1 MSLRP
6 RMKPDEIHAAAQ
18 EARQRMRAG
27 LQSANRPVEEAI
39 DERKPREV
47 EPVGD
52 KLEALAA
59 AYKGGGE
66 SKGPLL
72 SGLLQRAEG

>member
-27 LQSANRPVEEAI
+27 LQAANRPVEKAE
-39 DERKPREV
+39 EQRPREV
-47 EPVGD
+47 EPVDD

-66 SKGPLL
+66 SKAPLL

>member
-27 LQSANRPVEEAI
+27 TQAANRPVVKAIAQRTPRRQAEAP
-39 DERKPREV
+39 EA
-47 EPVGD
+47 
-52 KLEALAA
+52 KLQALAA
-59 AYKGGGE
+59 AFKGG
-66 SKGPLL
+66 LD
-72 SGLLQRAEG
+72 A